1 MGTAI
6 ATLTGKLAKRF
17 GMTDDAELVSTLK
30 QTAFKT
36 SETVSDAQLTALLII
51 ANEYGLNPWT
61 KEIYAYPDKYK
72 GIVPVVGVDG
82 WIRIVNEHPQFDGM
96 EFVATPDE
104 VTCTI
109 YRKDRSR
116 PTVITEY
123 MKECARGTDPWRQ
136 MPRRMLRH
144 KALMQCARVAFG
156 FALYDDEEGQVAA
169 GGTVIDAATGEIIE
183 QARRGTS
190 PPEKPALPA
199 YPQADFDKNL
209 PAWTKAVA
217 SGKKTAGSLLAMLQT
232 KATFSE
238 EQKAVILSLKPAA
251 TDATPAAA
259 ANDREASAPLA
270 TATSTSEHDEFIR
283 QMEGGEEGGAQ

>member
-1 MGTAI
+1 MSTAI
-6 ATLTGKLAKRF
+6 ATLTGSLAARF
-17 GMTDDAELVSTLK
+17 GMEGSSNTELITTLK
-30 QTAFKT
+30 KTAFKT
-36 SETVSDAQLTALLII
+36 SDPVSDEQLTALLII
-51 ANEYGLNPWT
+51 ANEYRLNPWT

-82 WIRIVNEHPQFDGM
+82 WIRIVNEHPQFDGV
-96 EFVATPDE
+96 EFATTPDE

-123 MKECARGTDPWRQ
+123 REECFRPTDPWRS

-156 FALYDDEEGQVAA
+156 FALYDDEEGRVAA

-183 QARRGTS
+183 RARTAA
-190 PPEKPALPA
+190 PAPKPALPA
-199 YPQADFDKNL
+199 YPAEDFAKNL
-209 PAWTKAVA
+209 PAWTKLVA
-217 SGKKTAGSLLAMLQT
+217 GGKKTASALLATLQT

-238 EQKAVILSLKPAA
+238 EQKAQILSLKPAA
-251 TDATPAAA
+251 VDATPAPPPNATNEHADFIAA
-259 ANDREASAPLA
+259 MGDDN
-270 TATSTSEHDEFIR
+270 
-283 QMEGGEEGGAQ
+283 EGGDHADR

>member
-6 ATLTGKLAKRF
+6 ATLTGKLAQRF

-82 WIRIVNEHPQFDGM
+82 WIRIVNEHQQFDGM

-156 FALYDDEEGQVAA
+156 FALYDDEEVQVAA

-199 YPQADFDKNL
+199 YPQADFEKNL
-209 PAWTKAVA
+209 PAWTKTVA
-217 SGKKTAGSLLAMLQT
+217 LGKKTASEVMATLQT

-238 EQKAVILSLKPAA
+238 EQKAVILSLKAEDAKPPADDPPKQA
-251 TDATPAAA
+251 
-259 ANDREASAPLA
+259 
-270 TATSTSEHDEFIR
+270 TSEHDEFIR

>member
-6 ATLTGKLAKRF
+6 ATLTGKLAQRF

-82 WIRIVNEHPQFDGM
+82 WIRIVNEHQQFDGM

-209 PAWTKAVA
+209 PAWTKTVA
-217 SGKKTAGSLLAMLQT
+217 AGKKTASEVLATLQT
-232 KATFSE
+232 KAAFTE
-238 EQKAVILSLKPAA
+238 QQKAVILSLKKAEDAKPPADDPPKQA
-251 TDATPAAA
+251 TGEHADFIAAMGDD
-259 ANDREASAPLA
+259 N
-270 TATSTSEHDEFIR
+270 
-283 QMEGGEEGGAQ
+283 EGGAQ

>member
-6 ATLTGKLAKRF
+6 ATLTGKLAQRF

-199 YPQADFDKNL
+199 YPQADFEKNL
-209 PAWTKAVA
+209 PAWTKTVA
-217 SGKKTAGSLLAMLQT
+217 LGKKTASEVMATLQT

-238 EQKAVILSLKPAA
+238 EQKAVILSLKAEDAKPPADDPPKQA
-251 TDATPAAA
+251 
-259 ANDREASAPLA
+259 
-270 TATSTSEHDEFIR
+270 TSEHDEFIR

>member
-6 ATLTGKLAKRF
+6 ATLIGKLAQRF

-123 MKECARGTDPWRQ
+123 MNECARGTDPWRQ

-199 YPQADFDKNL
+199 YPQADFEKNL
-209 PAWTKAVA
+209 PAWTKLVA
-217 SGKKTAGSLLAMLQT
+217 DGKKTASTLLATLST
-232 KATFSE
+232 KAQFNDL
-238 EQKAVILSLKPAA
+238 QKAVILSLKPDAV
-251 TDATPAAA
+251 DATPPADEHVPPLTRATTANEHADFIAAM
-259 ANDREASAPLA
+259 EA
-270 TATSTSEHDEFIR
+270 DEDGVIKS
-283 QMEGGEEGGAQ
+283 

>member
-1 MGTAI
+1 MPSMRGMFTS
-6 ATLTGKLAKRF
+6 LT
-17 GMTDDAELVSTLK
+17 MSTLK

-183 QARRGTS
+183 QARRGTY

-209 PAWTKAVA
+209 PAWTKTVA
-217 SGKKTAGSLLAMLQT
+217 LGKKTASEVLATLQT

-238 EQKAVILSLKPAA
+238 EQKAVILSLKPQA
-251 TDATPAAA
+251 TDAAPAQTQEQPNTREAAA
-259 ANDREASAPLA
+259 PMARA
-270 TATSTSEHDEFIR
+270 TGEIDDWTAAYDAA
-283 QMEGGEEGGAQ
+283 EEGGK

>member
-36 SETVSDAQLTALLII
+36 SEAVSDAQLTALLII

-61 KEIYAYPDKYK
+61 KEIYAYPDKYN

-82 WIRIVNEHPQFDGM
+82 WIRIVNEHQQFDGM

-190 PPEKPALPA
+190 PPEKPAIPA

-209 PAWTKAVA
+209 PAWTKTVA
-217 SGKKTAGSLLAMLQT
+217 AGKKTASEVLATLQT
-232 KATFSE
+232 KAAFTE
-238 EQKAVILSLKPAA
+238 QQKAVILSLKNAEDAKPPADDPPKQA
-251 TDATPAAA
+251 TGEHADFIAAMGDD
-259 ANDREASAPLA
+259 N
-270 TATSTSEHDEFIR
+270 
-283 QMEGGEEGGAQ
+283 EGGAQ

>member
-1 MGTAI
+1 MTAAI
-6 ATLTGKLAKRF
+6 ATLTSKLAVRF
-17 GMTDDAELVSTLK
+17 GMENDAELVSTLK

-36 SETVSDAQLTALLII
+36 SEAVSDAQLTALLII

-104 VTCTI
+104 VTCMI

-183 QARRGTS
+183 QVRRGAA
-190 PPEKPALPA
+190 PNDKPALPA

-209 PAWTKAVA
+209 PAWTKTVA
-217 SGKKTAGSLLAMLQT
+217 AGKKTASEVLATLQT
-232 KATFSE
+232 KATFTE
-238 EQKAVILSLKPAA
+238 QQKAVILSLKKIEDAKPPAEDPPKQA
-251 TDATPAAA
+251 
-259 ANDREASAPLA
+259 
-270 TATSTSEHDEFIR
+270 TSEHADFIAA
-283 QMEGGEEGGAQ
+283 MDGDSEGGAQ

>member
-1 MGTAI
+1 MTTAI
-6 ATLTGKLAKRF
+6 ATLTSKLAVRF
-17 GMTDDAELVSTLK
+17 GMQNDAELVSTLK

-36 SETVSDAQLTALLII
+36 SEQVSDAQLTALLII

-82 WIRIVNEHPQFDGM
+82 WIRIVNEHPQFDGV
-96 EFVATPDE
+96 EFATSPDE

-109 YRKDRSR
+109 FRKDRSR

-123 MKECARGTDPWRQ
+123 LEECRRPTDPWKS

-156 FALYDDEEGQVAA
+156 FALYDDEEGQIAA
-169 GGTVIDAATGEIIE
+169 GTVIDAATGEIIE
-183 QARRGTS
+183 QVRRGTA

-209 PAWTKAVA
+209 PAWTKTVAV
-217 SGKKTAGSLLAMLQT
+217 GKKTASEVLATLQT
-232 KATFSE
+232 KATFTE
-238 EQKAVILSLKPAA
+238 QQKAVILSLKKVEDAKPPA
-251 TDATPAAA
+251 DDPPKQAAG
-259 ANDREASAPLA
+259 
-270 TATSTSEHDEFIR
+270 EHDEWLAAYDAA
-283 QMEGGEEGGAQ
+283 EEGDK